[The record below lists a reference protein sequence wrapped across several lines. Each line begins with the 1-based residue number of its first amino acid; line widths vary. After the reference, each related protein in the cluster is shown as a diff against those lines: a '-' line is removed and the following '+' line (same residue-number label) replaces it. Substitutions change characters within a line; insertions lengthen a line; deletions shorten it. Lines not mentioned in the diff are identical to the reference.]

1 MAVPALPH
9 EASGGHPSVSQQQPT
24 PAPPRPSPH
33 ASACMEGW
41 GEMKAL
47 DIAATIFLGI
57 GATLLFL
64 AFVQH
69 YFTFAP

>member
-1 MAVPALPH
+1 
-9 EASGGHPSVSQQQPT
+9 
-24 PAPPRPSPH
+24 
-33 ASACMEGW
+33 
-41 GEMKAL
+41 MKAL

-57 GATLLFL
+57 GASLLFI